1 MFVTL
6 CIHSLAPTLTVNEF
20 FTDLALVGLTID
32 GFKIIIKNE
41 EAESKIPPF
50 FISCILLEKL
60 GTYYTFP
67 TMKLDRQQL
76 GWRLGCAQINV
87 GSRYEKR

>member
-41 EAESKIPPF
+41 ETESKIPTF
-50 FISCILLEKL
+50 FYLMHS
-60 GTYYTFP
+60 
-67 TMKLDRQQL
+67 
-76 GWRLGCAQINV
+76 
-87 GSRYEKR
+87 S